1 MSQANEQKIKEGY
14 VMIARQILHSE
25 IMDFPL
31 AWRFLWVWMLLR
43 ANHTDVK
50 RRGQVFY
57 RGELLTS
64 YEEMIEVCAYMIGWR
79 KVEGINKN
87 GVESFVKRLKK
98 DGMITTRKTTKGLF
112 IRIVN
117 YDYFQTPSNYEAY
130 IETDKKTT
138 TKPQTSDTINKNDEN
153 EKNGKNINTG
163 RSPENE
169 NTKEDID
176 QLRKGLAKKFSM

>member
-1 MSQANEQKIKEGY
+1 MNQENEQKIKEGY
-14 VMIARQILHSE
+14 VMIARQILRSE

-43 ANHTDVK
+43 ANHSDVK
-50 RRGQVFY
+50 KHGQVFY

-79 KVEGINKN
+79 KEEGINKN

-98 DGMITTRKTTKGLF
+98 DGMITTRKTTMGLF
-112 IRIVN
+112 VRIVN

-130 IETDKKTT
+130 TEADKKTT
-138 TKPQTSDTINKNDEN
+138 TKPQTSDTINKNDDN
-153 EKNGKNINTG
+153 EKNEKNINTG
-163 RSPENE
+163 KSPESKTGIE
-169 NTKEDID
+169 R
-176 QLRKGLAKKFSM
+176 LREQRDKLAQSKRM